1 MERKEQKILGRMDS
15 PPKNELDPTFRER
28 MCRTAQQKEYFCSSV
43 ICFLLS
49 FAVYLST
56 IITFI
61 YVYCTCFIRQIQW
74 ARDYSVLC
82 KDKP

>member
-1 MERKEQKILGRMDS
+1 MEKEKQKILGTRMDR
-15 PPKNELDPTFRER
+15 PPKNELDSTFRER
-28 MCRTAQQKEYFCSSV
+28 VCRTAQQKEYFCSSV

-61 YVYCTCFIRQIQW
+61 YVYCTCFIRQIQ
-74 ARDYSVLC
+74 
-82 KDKP
+82 